1 MDIGQRLKEAREEKG
16 ITLEYLQE
24 TTKIQKRYLAAIE
37 EENFQ
42 VLPGKFYAKA
52 FIKEYATAVG
62 LDADELI
69 ASFEDSPPG
78 EEVEEPT
85 EYTRIKQSRA
95 DYQEPR
101 NTASILPKVTVIL
114 LILAII
120 ILAWV
125 FYQKTASDEG
135 GDKIKNDDNNEVIR
149 TPSSDEDDDEVT
161 EDDVTDEDES
171 TKEDQDDEATKKDD
185 EKEDKDSDEE
195 PSFDVTEEGTGSR
208 PESTVEVKNVKDDK
222 LHIKLESDGES
233 WVTVKTGNNNELYS
247 ETLTKDASPK
257 EIDIDNEKE
266 VNFVVGNATQLDI
279 TINGKEFKYPI
290 DPDQKVFQ
298 KIKLIV
304 K

>member
-1 MDIGQRLKEAREEKG
+1 MVLAMDIGQRLKEAREEKG

-149 TPSSDEDDDEVT
+149 TRSSDEDDDEVT

-171 TKEDQDDEATKKDD
+171 TKEDQDDE
-185 EKEDKDSDEE
+185 
-195 PSFDVTEEGTGSR
+195 
-208 PESTVEVKNVKDDK
+208 
-222 LHIKLESDGES
+222 
-233 WVTVKTGNNNELYS
+233 
-247 ETLTKDASPK
+247 
-257 EIDIDNEKE
+257 
-266 VNFVVGNATQLDI
+266 
-279 TINGKEFKYPI
+279 
-290 DPDQKVFQ
+290 
-298 KIKLIV
+298 
-304 K
+304 

>member
-42 VLPGKFYAKA
+42 ILPGKFYAKA
-52 FIKEYATAVG
+52 FIKEYANAVG

-69 ASFEDSPPG
+69 ASFEDSPPD
-78 EEVEEPT
+78 EEAEEPT

-101 NTASILPKVTVIL
+101 NTASILPKITVIL

-149 TPSSDEDDDEVT
+149 TPSSDSDDEVT
-161 EDDVTDEDES
+161 EDDDEDSSKEDEDSES
-171 TKEDQDDEATKKDD
+171 TKKED
-185 EKEDKDSDEE
+185 EDKDEDDADEE
-195 PSFDVTEEGTGSR
+195 PSFEVKEEGSGSR
-208 PESTVEVKNVKDDK
+208 PESIVEVKNVKDDK

-233 WVTVKTGNNNELYS
+233 WVTVKTANNELYS
-247 ETLTKDASPK
+247 ESLTKDASPK
-257 EIDIDNEKE
+257 EIDVEDEKE
-266 VNFVVGNATQLDI
+266 IDFVVGNATQLDI
-279 TINGKEFKYPI
+279 TINDKEFKYPI

-298 KIKLIV
+298 KIKLVV

>member
-1 MDIGQRLKEAREEKG
+1 MVLAMDIGQRLKEAREEKG

-42 VLPGKFYAKA
+42 ILPGKFYAKA
-52 FIKEYATAVG
+52 FIKEYANAVG

-69 ASFEDSPPG
+69 ASFEDSPPD
-78 EEVEEPT
+78 EEAEEPT

-101 NTASILPKVTVIL
+101 NTASILPKITVIL

-149 TPSSDEDDDEVT
+149 TPSSDEDDEVT
-161 EDDVTDEDES
+161 EDDVTDEEES

-257 EIDIDNEKE
+257 EIDIDN
-266 VNFVVGNATQLDI
+266 
-279 TINGKEFKYPI
+279 
-290 DPDQKVFQ
+290 
-298 KIKLIV
+298 
-304 K
+304 

>member
-1 MDIGQRLKEAREEKG
+1 K
-16 ITLEYLQE
+16 
-24 TTKIQKRYLAAIE
+24 
-37 EENFQ
+37 
-42 VLPGKFYAKA
+42 
-52 FIKEYATAVG
+52 
-62 LDADELI
+62 
-69 ASFEDSPPG
+69 
-78 EEVEEPT
+78 
-85 EYTRIKQSRA
+85 A

-149 TPSSDEDDDEVT
+149 TPSSDEDDEVT
-161 EDDVTDEDES
+161 EDDVTDEEES

-279 TINGKEFKYPI
+279 TING
-290 DPDQKVFQ
+290 
-298 KIKLIV
+298 
-304 K
+304 